1 MTVFEFV
8 LALVLIV
15 TIGSVIKS
23 RQGGNRRRHRDRDD
37 RKSTAPPDP
46 ATKQRIETLEER
58 VAVLERIV
66 TDRGYELRQKFRD
79 LEE

>member
-1 MTVFEFV
+1 MNVFEFV
-8 LALVLIV
+8 LAIVLIV
-15 TIGSVIKS
+15 TIGSVIRS
-23 RQGGNRRRHRDRDD
+23 RHGGGHRRNRDHDD
-37 RKSTAPPDP
+37 RRTAAQPDS
-46 ATKQRIETLEER
+46 ATAERIETLEER